1 MTDLGFK
8 PSFEFGFSFWGVG
21 AEEALE
27 GVLPSAAPMTAVGSS
42 ISLDISEAVGPWT
55 YNVSLD
61 E

>member
-1 MTDLGFK
+1 
-8 PSFEFGFSFWGVG
+8 VG

-27 GVLPSAAPMTAVGSS
+27 VVLPSAAPMTAVGSS